1 MKVYLLSR
9 RIEHSLLVVC
19 SLVFYFKYL
28 DSVTWASV
36 CPSATNNE
44 PVLPG
49 WKAGVSTGTS
59 CFNKGQR
66 KTYCWGS
73 HPHGLTVKRELEG
86 LGGTRKWNPRR
97 EQNHQIY

>member
-49 WKAGVSTGTS
+49 WKAGVSTGPEK
-59 CFNKGQR
+59 NVLL
-66 KTYCWGS
+66 
-73 HPHGLTVKRELEG
+73 GLTSTRPHSQEG
-86 LGGTRKWNPRR
+86 AGGVGWD
-97 EQNHQIY
+97 